1 MESQGYIYDID
12 VTTLE
17 KDGIMKKAIGF
28 RMAKRILVEMDP
40 KQ

>member
-17 KDGIMKKAIGF
+17 KDGILYNLIKSLKEIEDSY
-28 RMAKRILVEMDP
+28 L
-40 KQ
+40 